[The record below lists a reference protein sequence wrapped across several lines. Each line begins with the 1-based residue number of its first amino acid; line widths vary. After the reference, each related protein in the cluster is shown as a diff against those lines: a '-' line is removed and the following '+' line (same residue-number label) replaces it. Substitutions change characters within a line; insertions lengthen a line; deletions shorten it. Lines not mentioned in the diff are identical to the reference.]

1 MAEFSGLKTSAD
13 LYKHDSGE
21 AGGTSFH
28 TFSIEEKMAF
38 SEHINLCMRDSSLV
52 RRHLPLDVDSNDLF
66 VKTSDGL
73 ILCKLINLTAMDTID
88 ERALNTK
95 PNLNVYQR
103 TENLNLA
110 LNAAKSIGCQIVNI
124 GSQDILEGRPILILG
139 LLWQIIKIQ
148 LMSQISLKNF
158 PELVLLLEEGE
169 DLAKFMKLPPES
181 ILLRWVNYH
190 LGKAGSAKKLTN
202 FSTDV
207 MDSDIYSILT
217 NRLNKALCPLAKMTD
232 HNERAAHVIR
242 NAQALG
248 AETFIRPRD
257 ITDGNKKLNISFVAQ
272 IFNANHGLTLGA
284 EASPVILEPEP
295 VDAEDTREARTFRMW
310 MNSLNIENVYIN
322 DLFDDLHDGEKL
334 LKIIDTVGGGC
345 VDWKKVNHEPTSRF
359 KKIENANYAVKLCKE
374 VLKIHVVNVGGVDIV
389 DGRKKMMLSLIWQMI
404 HISIVKLLET
414 LGRSQGITT
423 ITEEVIVGWANRKV
437 HESGKGSAMR
447 NFKDST
453 LKTGVFLLDLI
464 SAIEPRAVTPEVVT
478 PGTDDESRL
487 LNAKYAISCAR
498 KIGAAVFLGPEDI
511 IEGKSKMLFTFCASL
526 WTAELSR

>member
-1 MAEFSGLKTSAD
+1 MAEFSGLKTNAD
-13 LYKHDSGE
+13 NYKHEGE
-21 AGGTSFH
+21 TGTSFH

-38 SEHINLCMRDSSLV
+38 SEHINLCMRDSNLV

-66 VKTSDGL
+66 TKTGDGL
-73 ILCKLINLTAMDTID
+73 ILSKLINLTAMDTID
-88 ERALNTK
+88 ERALNSK
-95 PNLNVYQR
+95 PTLNIYQR

-124 GSQDILEGRPILILG
+124 GAQDILEGRPILILG

-158 PELVLLLEEGE
+158 PELVLLLEVGE

-190 LGKAGSAKKLTN
+190 LSKAGSTKKLGN

-217 NRLNKALCPLAKMTD
+217 NRLNKTACPLARMTD

-242 NAQALG
+242 NAQNLG

-272 IFNANHGLTLGA
+272 IFNACHGLSLGSDAPVVTLA
-284 EASPVILEPEP
+284 DEPI
-295 VDAEDTREARTFRMW
+295 DAEDTREARTFRMW

-334 LKIIDTVGGGC
+334 LKIIDQVGGGC
-345 VDWKKVNHEPTSRF
+345 VNWKRVNHEPSSRF
-359 KKIENANYAVKLCKE
+359 KMIENANYAVALCKD
-374 VLKIHVVNVGGVDIV
+374 VLKMRVVNVGGVDIV

-414 LGRSQGITT
+414 LGKSQGITT

-437 HESGKGSAMR
+437 VESGKSTHMR
-447 NFKDST
+447 SFRDSSLT
-453 LKTGVFLLDLI
+453 SGVFLLDLI
-464 SAIEPRAVTPEVVT
+464 AAIEPRAVTPEVVT
-478 PGTDDESRL
+478 SGEDAESKL

-511 IEGKSKMLFTFCASL
+511 VEGKSKMIFTFCASL
-526 WTAELSR
+526 WAAELSR